1 MASPIP
7 QTLENIDVELAEPWR
22 GRASARRLSLVLFAL
37 TPLAWI
43 SRLLPLS
50 AQWVMIASWTLAL
63 AGPVVLQ
70 IHRRASAPARLRRAT
85 VDVRGRELAVRMPD
99 APGEMVVLRY
109 AEVQGAWLEEK
120 AVGHDVVAVMP
131 DDLVVRIHL
140 RDRRTAARVLRALRS
155 RRGGGTGPL
164 GRVPVDALDDGGA
177 LGALFALTLVPLAL
191 GFFVAAGVGERVR
204 LGVPFAFVLM
214 LVLIVFALTL
224 LKRTRARVLEVGRDG
239 IAVRN
244 GFRQDPTFVSFNRL
258 VDAHADDDQVVIR
271 LESRWQTRLDA
282 GRRSS
287 AQALARALKM
297 QARAPRT
304 PPSLSAHEAPI
315 SKVGARATARS
326 QRTQS
331 QWKQE
336 LVRLVSDTGHYRTPR
351 VAIAEL
357 VRVVE
362 HPAVP
367 VDERVGAAVAVA
379 ASGDRAAAKRVRIAS
394 DSFVE
399 PAMKRAL
406 AAALEGDIDEL
417 AIAEAERASSRA

>member
-1 MASPIP
+1 M
-7 QTLENIDVELAEPWR
+7 LL
-22 GRASARRLSLVLFAL
+22 AL

-63 AGPVVLQ
+63 AGPIVLQ
-70 IHRRASAPARLRRAT
+70 IHRRASSPTRLRRAT
-85 VDVRGRELAVRMPD
+85 VEVRGRELAVRVPG
-99 APGEMVVLRY
+99 APHEVVVARY

-120 AVGHDVVAVMP
+120 TIGHDVIAVMP
-131 DDLVVRIHL
+131 NDLVVRIHVG
-140 RDRRTAARVLRALRS
+140 DRRTAARVLRALRS

-191 GFFVAAGVGERVR
+191 GFFVAAGVGGVR

-224 LKRTRARVLEVGRDG
+224 AKRTRARVLEIGRDG
-239 IAVRN
+239 IAVRT

-271 LESRWQTRLDA
+271 LERRWQTRLDA

-287 AQALARALKM
+287 AQALARELKAH
-297 QARAPRT
+297 ARAPRT
-304 PPSLSAHEAPI
+304 TQSIPTPAEPPSSR
-315 SKVGARATARS
+315 VGARATARS
-326 QRTQS
+326 QRTRA
-331 QWKQE
+331 QWKQA
-336 LVRLVSDTGHYRTPR
+336 LVRLVSETGHYRTPR
-351 VAIAEL
+351 LAISEL

-394 DSFVE
+394 DTFVE

-406 AAALEGDIDEL
+406 AAALEGDIDEQ
-417 AIAEAERASSRA
+417 AIAEAERASGRA